1 MIDEAYVRYAIAAN
15 EGTSHLATF
24 RAIVKK
30 YPHKQAGDI
39 LHDLIA
45 SDPGSEGKW
54 FAAAKDA
61 GLFELAASLA
71 RQSPTDPR
79 TLTRAAR
86 DFCDS
91 QPDFAMSCG
100 LGALHWMA
108 AGHGYDITR
117 IDVLDAYTAIVRAG
131 ETLGMATAEINT
143 RIRAQL
149 GNRGTDRSV
158 IAQALA
164 PHLR

>member
-1 MIDEAYVRYAIAAN
+1 LQQN
-15 EGTSHLATF
+15 PF

-30 YPHKQAGDI
+30 YPHKPPGNV

-71 RQSPTDPR
+71 TQSPTDPR

-86 DFCDS
+86 DFGDS

-100 LGALHWMA
+100 LSSLHWMA
-108 AGHGYDITR
+108 EGYDYDITR
-117 IDVLDAYTAIVRAG
+117 IDVLDAYAAIVHAG
-131 ETLGMATAEINT
+131 ETLGMATTEINA
-143 RIRAQL
+143 RIRDQL
-149 GNRGTDRSV
+149 GNRGADRSV
-158 IAQALA
+158 VA
-164 PHLR
+164 